1 MKYNDISIVILLYK
15 TPIETLQNLDSYKD
29 FNLYILDQSN
39 DIKLKK
45 NYQKLNTMDL
55 QLKIEVL
62 QKE

>member
-45 NYQKLNTMDL
+45 KLK
-55 QLKIEVL
+55 KIT
-62 QKE
+62 KN